1 MKTLNNYVDV
11 ATTKLFDKYNAF
23 FAFNTAQFTEK
34 RIEGVEYV
42 SMPTGLICPK
52 SKALQLLSELDAI
65 HIEGVKQDLE
75 ENGVNNIIKRELAN
89 FETYYTGDISDCVD
103 ALKAYNISPDRI
115 LEIYKEEAPKHY
127 DD

>member
-65 HIEGVKQDLE
+65 QLNKI
-75 ENGVNNIIKRELAN
+75 
-89 FETYYTGDISDCVD
+89 
-103 ALKAYNISPDRI
+103 LKKM
-115 LEIYKEEAPKHY
+115 E
-127 DD
+127 